1 MRVKMKTIYAGAS
14 GTCQPDH
21 IIDLP
26 EAEAKG
32 LVDGGYAVAVD
43 QAPEDG
49 EQAPEDGE
57 QAPEET
63 DLENR

>member
-1 MRVKMKTIYAGAS
+1 MKTIYAGAS

-26 EAEAKG
+26 EAEAKV

-49 EQAPEDGE
+49 EQAPE
-57 QAPEET
+57 ET